1 VNASK
6 SESRFY
12 ISTAKG
18 RISDGVCLFSKRFV
32 GRLYTDLVVLMWP
45 FSIEGMM
52 NVQENNVDTTA
63 TMNIILSWMLLD
75 RSAGKEC
82 RTRKHQ
88 NGLQG

>member
-1 VNASK
+1 MGYHRVNASK

-32 GRLYTDLVVLMWP
+32 GRLNTQHRYLLIVVLMWP

-63 TMNIILSWMLLD
+63 TMNII
-75 RSAGKEC
+75 
-82 RTRKHQ
+82 
-88 NGLQG
+88 